1 MELSKVS
8 KKISDFTINRIIEI
22 IGLILVVFSIFLF
35 LSLATYSPEDP
46 NFIFTEQ
53 VNIKNIFGFYG
64 SVISDLFL
72 QSIGLIS
79 FLFCFTII
87 FLGIFTIK
95 KKKLKKILTSFFYSI
110 IYIIFG
116 CAFLSHFYEQS
127 FWLIINGNGGFV
139 GNYFKN
145 LLLTPQYF
153 KNENIIYFILIF
165 FTSRFD
171 FTAVAAATPAPCP
184 FTLQHDIF
192 LVAA

>member
-1 MELSKVS
+1 M
-8 KKISDFTINRIIEI
+8 
-22 IGLILVVFSIFLF
+22 VFSIFLF

-95 KKKLKKILTSFFYSI
+95 KKKLKKFDKFFYSI

-165 FTSRFD
+165 ITSF
-171 FTAVAAATPAPCP
+171 
-184 FTLQHDIF
+184 IF
-192 LVAA
+192 LLSINFKIFFSKR

>member
-95 KKKLKKILTSFFYSI
+95 KKKIKKNFDKFFLFNNLYNLWLCFFKSF
-110 IYIIFG
+110 
-116 CAFLSHFYEQS
+116 L
-127 FWLIINGNGGFV
+127 
-139 GNYFKN
+139 
-145 LLLTPQYF
+145 
-153 KNENIIYFILIF
+153 
-165 FTSRFD
+165 
-171 FTAVAAATPAPCP
+171 
-184 FTLQHDIF
+184 
-192 LVAA
+192 

>member
-79 FLFCFTII
+79 FLFCFTIF

-95 KKKLKKILTSFFYSI
+95 KK
-110 IYIIFG
+110 
-116 CAFLSHFYEQS
+116 
-127 FWLIINGNGGFV
+127 N
-139 GNYFKN
+139 
-145 LLLTPQYF
+145 
-153 KNENIIYFILIF
+153 
-165 FTSRFD
+165 
-171 FTAVAAATPAPCP
+171 
-184 FTLQHDIF
+184 
-192 LVAA
+192 